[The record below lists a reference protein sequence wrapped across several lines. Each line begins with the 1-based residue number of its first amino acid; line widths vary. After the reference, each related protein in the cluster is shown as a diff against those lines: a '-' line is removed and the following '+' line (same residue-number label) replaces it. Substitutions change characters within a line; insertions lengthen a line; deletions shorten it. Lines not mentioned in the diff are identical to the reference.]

1 MGRIYSS
8 SFCSYNSPFFHNHQV
23 ISRPKFLKG
32 GIMKN
37 LLNILCA
44 VLVVLIFPLSAFTAE
59 DEPRLI
65 TVTADAEVRVV
76 PDEVIITLGV
86 ETWNKNLTA
95 AKKENDEIVKKIVAM
110 ASKYT
115 REEKHVQTD
124 YINIDPRSNGLGEQ
138 QSFIGYFVRKSIVII
153 LKDLSKFEEVLSN
166 AIGAGANHVHGVQFR
181 TTELQE
187 YKEQARTLAIKAAEK
202 KAKDLAEELGQSI
215 GKPYAIRE
223 EQIDSWAWYNNWW
236 SSRSAIGRMSQNLM
250 QDVRESA
257 EPGTTNAIELG
268 QINVN
273 ARVTVSFEL
282 E

>member
-1 MGRIYSS
+1 
-8 SFCSYNSPFFHNHQV
+8 
-23 ISRPKFLKG
+23 
-32 GIMKN
+32 MKN